1 MPGLDEPW
9 VRSARTFDGPTAQDH
24 PAAQDQRPAGRTLGQ
39 VGQLGQPGL
48 LERPERLEHAAAYR
62 AAVEEAYKN
71 GSDRAREGRLRESAD
86 SADQYP
92 NMAGKYPADYVRPA
106 HGPPRVDGPHQSPRP
121 WLRDVNEDEARP
133 GRDNNC
139 GECARAV
146 HGTWHG
152 RPAAAAALA
161 DRDSIGESVG
171 RMAEWAGRRPVP
183 VTMAEIGSRLKELGP
198 GSSAVVG
205 CDWRGGGGHWFNAV
219 NDAGSVLAV
228 DGQRNRVGPW
238 PPTVRDMRFDEGR
251 MELSDAI
258 FFGPDGKVV
267 RS

>member
-1 MPGLDEPW
+1 MPGLDEPR
-9 VRSARTFDGPTAQDH
+9 VRTASALDGPTAQDH
-24 PAAQDQRPAGRTLGQ
+24 RPAGRALGH
-39 VGQLGQPGL
+39 PGV
-48 LERPERLEHAAAYR
+48 LERSDRLEHAAAYR
-62 AAVEEAYKN
+62 AAVDEAYGN
-71 GSDRAREGRLRESAD
+71 RPGRAAAGRQRESAD
-86 SADQYP
+86 SACQPPD
-92 NMAGKYPADYVRPA
+92 MAGRYPADYVRPA
-106 HGPPRVDGPHQSPRP
+106 HGPPRVDRPHESPRP

-139 GECARAV
+139 GECARVV
-146 HGTWHG
+146 HSTWHG

-161 DRDSIGESVG
+161 DPDSKGEPAG
-171 RMAEWAGRRPVP
+171 RMAEWAGLRPVP
-183 VTMAEIGSRLKELGP
+183 ASMAEIGSRLKELGP

-205 CDWRGGGGHWFNAV
+205 CDWKGGGGGHWFNAV

-238 PPTVRDMRFDEGR
+238 PPTVRDLRFDEGR

>member
-1 MPGLDEPW
+1 MQGLDEPW
-9 VRSARTFDGPTAQDH
+9 VRSAGAFDG
-24 PAAQDQRPAGRTLGQ
+24 PAAQDRMPTGRA
-39 VGQLGQPGL
+39 LGQPGV
-48 LERPERLEHAAAYR
+48 LERSERLDHAAAYR
-62 AAVEEAYKN
+62 AAVEEACKN
-71 GSDRAREGRLRESAD
+71 GPGRAKEGRLRESAD
-86 SADQYP
+86 SAGQPP
-92 NMAGKYPADYVRPA
+92 NMAGKYPADYERPA
-106 HGPPRVDGPHQSPRP
+106 HGAPRVDGPHESPRP

-161 DRDSIGESVG
+161 DPDSSGEPAG

-183 VTMAEIGSRLKELGP
+183 ASMAEIGSRLKELGP

-205 CDWRGGGGHWFNAV
+205 CDWKGGGGGHWFNAV

-238 PPTVRDMRFDEGR
+238 PPTVRDLRFDEGR

-258 FFGPDGKVV
+258 FFGSDGKVV